1 MSLDNS
7 KSIIPA
13 VLDQMT
19 LAVLRI
25 LPAMDV
31 QNIYLGNPYFGMA
44 VWGKVCVYVCV
55 WGGAVKVNT

>member
-31 QNIYLGNPYFGMA
+31 QNIYLGNPYFGWLFGA
-44 VWGKVCVYVCV
+44 RCVCMCVC
-55 WGGAVKVNT
+55 GEGRLR